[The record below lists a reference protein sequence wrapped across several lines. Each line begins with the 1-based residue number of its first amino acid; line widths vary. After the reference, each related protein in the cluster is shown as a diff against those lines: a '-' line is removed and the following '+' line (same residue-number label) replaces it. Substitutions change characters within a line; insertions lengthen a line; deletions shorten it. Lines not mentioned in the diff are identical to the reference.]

1 MLILITVTF
10 FLMHA
15 IPGGPFSAGEQ
26 KDLDPSVVEAIRA
39 KYGLDLPVYQQYF
52 NYMKNLLRGDMGV
65 SYKKVNYTV
74 NELIANGFPVSGQ
87 VGFFAV
93 ILALVVGIPLGII
106 AALKRGSMADMASM
120 IIATIGISI
129 PTFVIAMLLMYL
141 FCMRH
146 AWLPNFGWGTAA
158 HFILPVFC
166 LALAPIAHITRLMR
180 SSMLEVS
187 RQDYIRTARA
197 KGISEGSVIGKHMLR
212 NAILPVITYL
222 GPLVAGLL
230 TGSFAIE
237 RLFMVPG
244 MGRYF
249 VEAVTARDY
258 TVIMGMTIFLGAFIM
273 LCTLMVDIAYAFIDP
288 RVKFDAK

>member
-1 MLILITVTF
+1 M
-10 FLMHA
+10 
-15 IPGGPFSAGEQ
+15 
-26 KDLDPSVVEAIRA
+26 
-39 KYGLDLPVYQQYF
+39 
-52 NYMKNLLRGDMGV
+52 
-65 SYKKVNYTV
+65 
-74 NELIANGFPVSGQ
+74 
-87 VGFFAV
+87 
-93 ILALVVGIPLGII
+93 
-106 AALKRGSMADMASM
+106 
-120 IIATIGISI
+120 
-129 PTFVIAMLLMYL
+129 
-141 FCMRH
+141 
-146 AWLPNFGWGTAA
+146 
-158 HFILPVFC
+158 
-166 LALAPIAHITRLMR
+166 
-180 SSMLEVS
+180 
-187 RQDYIRTARA
+187 
-197 KGISEGSVIGKHMLR
+197 IGKHMLR